1 LIAAC
6 AFLVPEIISSE
17 HCRRFGLPS
26 IQSRIHKK
34 LDRNWKDAMNRNPKN
49 KFEVPGDI
57 DHDRSDDICERC
69 KQNPVRMRNVHRH
82 LCEGCHQ
89 FVNGVLLL
97 ALLRFEQRLGEL
109 KAEQSDTGYYTLLEN
124 QRLKARCEIAEN
136 KWAQVSGI
144 NAELLEALQDCVEYM
159 SHANRGSF
167 DNGVVHQGR
176 DEGDVLAG
184 QAIDKPAVIEAARK
198 PKFITHQ

>member
-1 LIAAC
+1 
-6 AFLVPEIISSE
+6 
-17 HCRRFGLPS
+17 
-26 IQSRIHKK
+26 
-34 LDRNWKDAMNRNPKN
+34 
-49 KFEVPGDI
+49 
-57 DHDRSDDICERC
+57 
-69 KQNPVRMRNVHRH
+69 MRNVHRH

-144 NAELLEALQDCVEYM
+144 NAE
-159 SHANRGSF
+159 RG
-167 DNGVVHQGR
+167 
-176 DEGDVLAG
+176 
-184 QAIDKPAVIEAARK
+184 AARLRGIYE
-198 PKFITHQ
+198 PR

>member
-1 LIAAC
+1 
-6 AFLVPEIISSE
+6 
-17 HCRRFGLPS
+17 
-26 IQSRIHKK
+26 
-34 LDRNWKDAMNRNPKN
+34 
-49 KFEVPGDI
+49 
-57 DHDRSDDICERC
+57 
-69 KQNPVRMRNVHRH
+69 MRNVHQH

-97 ALLRFEQRLGEL
+97 ALLRFEQRLGAL

-136 KWAQVSGI
+136 KWAQVSCI

-159 SHANRGSF
+159 SHANRCSF

>member
-1 LIAAC
+1 
-6 AFLVPEIISSE
+6 
-17 HCRRFGLPS
+17 
-26 IQSRIHKK
+26 
-34 LDRNWKDAMNRNPKN
+34 M
-49 KFEVPGDI
+49 
-57 DHDRSDDICERC
+57 DRSDDICERC

-184 QAIDKPAVIEAARK
+184 QAIDKPAVIEATRK
-198 PKFITHQ
+198 PKRRKAVCGPSSGKHPNITSPRARS